1 MAINAGG
8 IEAYLDLNTAKF
20 DQKLKS
26 AQTSMDKFGN
36 KMKSLSDKAGSL
48 GKKMTAGLTLPIAGL
63 GAMAIKVG
71 AEFEKGMSQ
80 VMAISGATGQEMKEL
95 ETLARDMGATTKFS
109 ASEAAEG
116 LKFMA
121 MAGWDAAQMTKALP
135 AVLDLAAASGEDL
148 GMVSDIVTDSL
159 TAFGLGAED
168 AIKFTDLLANT
179 ATNSNT
185 NVALMGETFKYVA
198 PLFGSLGYKAE
209 DAALATG
216 LMANA
221 GIKGGQAGT
230 ALRASIT
237 NLIEP
242 TKDGA
247 VWMEQLGI
255 SMTDADG
262 NMKPFDETMGQ
273 LRESFKDLTEEQQA
287 QAASQLFGKEA
298 MSGMLA
304 IINTSE
310 EDYNKLTKATTDYN
324 GAAKE
329 MADIMGDNLE
339 GKMVRIK
346 SALSEAALKIYE
358 AMLPALNKLA
368 DVVQKAIDWFLSL
381 SDTTI
386 RIITIIAG
394 LVAAIGPLLLVFSTL
409 LKVFGPL
416 IKLFKTV
423 GAGIALIGTKS
434 AIAAALAGK
443 FAAVAKVI
451 TLLMNPWAI
460 GIAAVVAGIVLL
472 VKHLKKDA
480 IPEIDRFGEEVSD
493 STQES
498 VGAFM
503 NLNENANKE
512 LKEMVWGQK
521 VVTTEMATDMKEK
534 QQQITE
540 NLLSELNKRQEE
552 EKKLTINQF
561 AELDSISEERKQELI
576 EAQDRFYEEQK
587 TLTQSRHDEINAIIT
602 DAEANGRKITEEEA
616 KKIELIREEM
626 VVTAVKTLSES
637 EVEQKAILERMASN
651 SSALSAREA
660 ADVVKNSKEK
670 KDAVVDE
677 ANKQYVET
685 KEWARQQYE
694 DVGELSEEE
703 YKQVLANAEA
713 TRDGKVTNAEDSHN
727 EVVRHAKEQAGEHVD
742 AVDWETGEVM
752 TKWEQMTK
760 GMREQDEKIREV
772 QTAGWNYLKEFI
784 PKKAGEIKDSV
795 VGWFTKMDEGL
806 KVGQEALKEFL
817 KKAWQTMYDN
827 TIGKAIEM
835 KDSVVLKFTEL
846 KDQSIER
853 LNQLKDD
860 AIALP
865 GKIAD
870 GIRRGADAVKRA
882 FVEMWNSVVRGISG
896 PVNMVIKGANW
907 ILDNFGA
914 DQISLWEP
922 TYYGKGTDGHL
933 GGPAIINDQ
942 KGSTYREAVMMP
954 DGHTFIP
961 EGRNLLFPN
970 MPKGTK
976 VLPARE
982 TKGIYNYA
990 GGVGEWFKDKYNTGK
1005 EVVGNVMDKA
1015 KDIFSY
1021 MTDPGK
1027 LIGEVLGSFVD
1038 LSGTSGIVTTM
1049 AGGMINK
1056 IKDSMVE
1063 WAKGLFDK
1071 YGAVM
1076 GGGIGFG
1083 GWPITSP
1090 FGWRIHPISGERS
1103 FHSGVDFG
1111 APYGAPVAA
1120 QHAGTVNHSGWM
1132 GGYGIAVKIAQG
1144 ITEQLYAHLSQA
1156 IVSVGQS
1163 VAQGQII
1170 GNIGST
1176 GNSTGPHLHYEMR
1189 RNGSPVNPGFTIGSR
1204 YVPRDMVANLHKG
1217 EMVVP
1222 KNENPYKNS
1231 KGKILPDDNV
1241 RQPLVIQVMMED
1253 GRILAEN
1260 IVDDINQLLGN
1271 KNNLSAR
1278 GLA

>member
-1 MAINAGG
+1 
-8 IEAYLDLNTAKF
+8 
-20 DQKLKS
+20 
-26 AQTSMDKFGN
+26 
-36 KMKSLSDKAGSL
+36 
-48 GKKMTAGLTLPIAGL
+48 
-63 GAMAIKVG
+63 
-71 AEFEKGMSQ
+71 
-80 VMAISGATGQEMKEL
+80 
-95 ETLARDMGATTKFS
+95 
-109 ASEAAEG
+109 
-116 LKFMA
+116 
-121 MAGWDAAQMTKALP
+121 
-135 AVLDLAAASGEDL
+135 
-148 GMVSDIVTDSL
+148 
-159 TAFGLGAED
+159 
-168 AIKFTDLLANT
+168 
-179 ATNSNT
+179 
-185 NVALMGETFKYVA
+185 
-198 PLFGSLGYKAE
+198 
-209 DAALATG
+209 
-216 LMANA
+216 
-221 GIKGGQAGT
+221 
-230 ALRASIT
+230 
-237 NLIEP
+237 
-242 TKDGA
+242 
-247 VWMEQLGI
+247 
-255 SMTDADG
+255 
-262 NMKPFDETMGQ
+262 
-273 LRESFKDLTEEQQA
+273 
-287 QAASQLFGKEA
+287 
-298 MSGMLA
+298 
-304 IINTSE
+304 
-310 EDYNKLTKATTDYN
+310 
-324 GAAKE
+324 
-329 MADIMGDNLE
+329 
-339 GKMVRIK
+339 
-346 SALSEAALKIYE
+346 
-358 AMLPALNKLA
+358 
-368 DVVQKAIDWFLSL
+368 
-381 SDTTI
+381 I
-386 RIITIIAG
+386 RIITVIAG

-416 IKLFKTV
+416 ISIFKAV
-423 GAGIALIGTKS
+423 GAGIALIGTKG
-434 AIAAALAGK
+434 AIAAAVVGK

-493 STQES
+493 STQEA

-503 NLNENANKE
+503 DLNEEANKQ
-512 LKEMVWGQK
+512 LKELSWGQQE
-521 VVTTEMATDMKEK
+521 VTAEMAQDMKTK
-534 QQQITE
+534 QEQITE

-587 TLTQSRHDEINAIIT
+587 TKTQQGHDEINAIIT

-616 KKIELIREEM
+616 KRIELIREEM

-694 DVGELSEEE
+694 DVGEISEEE

-713 TRDGKVTNAEDSHN
+713 TRDGKVTNAEEAHN
-727 EVVRHAKEQAGEHVD
+727 EVVRHAQEQAGEHVD
-742 AVDWETGEVM
+742 SVDWETGEVM

-760 GMREQDEKIREV
+760 NIKEQNQLARDEYKRIWEESKTAISNTVNKIKEKV
-772 QTAGWNYLKEFI
+772 STGWSELLENT
-784 PKKAGEIKDSV
+784 KKRWEEMK
-795 VGWFTKMDEGL
+795 TNT
-806 KVGQEALKEFL
+806 ALK
-817 KKAWQTMYDN
+817 WQEMKDN
-827 TIGKAIEM
+827 TIRKALEL
-835 KDSVVLKFTEL
+835 KDGIVLKFTEL

-870 GIRRGADAVKRA
+870 GIRKGADAVKRA

-907 ILDNFGA
+907 ILDKFGA

-961 EGRNLLFPN
+961 EGRNILFPN

-1038 LSGTSGIVTTM
+1038 LSGTTHIVKDM
-1049 AGGMINK
+1049 AVGMIGK
-1056 IKDSMVE
+1056 VKDSMVE

-1111 APYGAPVAA
+1111 APYGAAVAA

-1189 RNGSPVNPGFTIGSR
+1189 RNGSPVDPGFAVGSR
-1204 YVPRDMVANLHKG
+1204 YIPRDMVGNLHKG

-1231 KGKILPDDNV
+1231 KGKILPDDKV

>member
-1 MAINAGG
+1 M
-8 IEAYLDLNTAKF
+8 
-20 DQKLKS
+20 
-26 AQTSMDKFGN
+26 
-36 KMKSLSDKAGSL
+36 
-48 GKKMTAGLTLPIAGL
+48 
-63 GAMAIKVG
+63 
-71 AEFEKGMSQ
+71 
-80 VMAISGATGQEMKEL
+80 
-95 ETLARDMGATTKFS
+95 
-109 ASEAAEG
+109 
-116 LKFMA
+116 

-135 AVLDLAAASGEDL
+135 AVLDLAVASGEDL

-185 NVALMGETFKYVA
+185 NVGLMGETFKYVA

-230 ALRASIT
+230 ALRAAIT

-242 TKDGA
+242 TTEGA

-310 EDYNKLTKATTDYN
+310 EDYNKLTEATNNYN

-358 AMLPALNKLA
+358 AMIPALNKLA
-368 DVVQKAIDWFLSL
+368 DGVQKAIDWFLSL

-394 LVAAIGPLLLVFSTL
+394 LVAAVGPLLLVFSTL

-416 IKLFKTV
+416 ISIFKAV
-423 GAGIALIGTKS
+423 GAGIALIGAKG
-434 AIAAALAGK
+434 AIAAAVTAK
-443 FAAVAKVI
+443 FAG
-451 TLLMNPWAI
+451 AI
-460 GIAAVVAGIVLL
+460 AFLTGPLGIALLAITAITAGTIAL
-472 VKHLKKDA
+472 VKHFKKDA
-480 IPEIDRFGEEVSD
+480 IPEVERFGDQVSE
-493 STQES
+493 TTKEA
-498 VGAFM
+498 VGGFM
-503 NLNENANKE
+503 DLNEEANKQ
-512 LKEMVWGQK
+512 LKGLVWGQK
-521 VVTTEMATDMKEK
+521 EVTAEMAQDMKAK
-534 QQQITE
+534 
-540 NLLSELNKRQEE
+540 QEE
-552 EKKLTINQF
+552 ITQTL
-561 AELDSISEERKQELI
+561 LDSLDERHEEERKETLKQFEHLENISEEQKISILEKQD
-576 EAQDRFYEEQK
+576 QYYEEQK
-587 TLTQSRHDEINAIIT
+587 TKTQQGHDEINAIIEAAAERGGKLQT
-602 DAEANGRKITEEEA
+602 DELERIEE
-616 KKIELIREEM
+616 IREEN
-626 VVTAVKTLSES
+626 VARAIKTMSES
-637 EVEQKAILERMASN
+637 EIEQKAILERVVAN
-651 SSALSAREA
+651 SKDLNAREA
-660 ADVVKNSKEK
+660 GDIIKISKEK
-670 KDAVVDE
+670 KDAVVEDAE
-677 ANKQYVET
+677 MQAIKT
-685 KEWARQQYE
+685 IEWARQQYE
-694 DVGELSEEE
+694 ETGGISEEE
-703 YKQVLANAEA
+703 YKEIVANAEA
-713 TRDGKVTNAEDSHN
+713 TRDGKITNAEESHN
-727 EVVRHAKEQAGEHVD
+727 EVVRHAMEQAGEHARYID
-742 AVDWETGEVM
+742 EETGDVK
-752 TKWEQMTK
+752 TKWRAMKDDLSEQNK
-760 GMREQDEKIREV
+760 
-772 QTAGWNYLKEFI
+772 ALKEENKI
-784 PKKAGEIKDSV
+784 LWENMKTNTSNKVKEIKDNVSL
-795 VGWFTKMDEGL
+795 GWSELTENTRTRWKEMGENI
-806 KVGQEALKEFL
+806 ALKWQEMVTNTQI
-817 KKAWQTMYDN
+817 KA
-827 TIGKAIEM
+827 KEM
-835 KDSVVLKFTEL
+835 RDGIVLKFTEL

-870 GIRRGADAVKRA
+870 GVRRGAESVKRA
-882 FVEMWNSVVRGISG
+882 FVDMWNGVVRGISG
-896 PVNMVIKGANW
+896 PVNMVIRGANW
-907 ILDNFGA
+907 ILDKFGVS
-914 DQISLWEP
+914 DEKKIGPWEP
-922 TYYGKGTDGHL
+922 QYYGKGTDGHL

-961 EGRNLLFPN
+961 EGRNILFPN

-982 TKGIYNYA
+982 TKGIYKYA

-1005 EVVGNVMDKA
+1005 ETVGNVMDKA

-1049 AGGMINK
+1049 ARGMVNK

-1111 APYGAPVAA
+1111 APYGAAVAA

-1189 RNGSPVNPGFTIGSR
+1189 RNGSPVDPGFAVGSR
-1204 YVPRDMVANLHKG
+1204 YIPRDMVANLHKG
-1217 EMVVP
+1217 EMIIP

-1231 KGKILPDDNV
+1231 KGKILPDDNI

-1271 KNNLSAR
+1271 KNTLSAR

>member
-1 MAINAGG
+1 MGLAINVGG
-8 IEAYLDLNTAKF
+8 IETQLDLNTAKF
-20 DQKLKS
+20 EQKLKM
-26 AQTSMDKFGN
+26 AQTNMDKFGN
-36 KMKSLSDKAGSL
+36 QMKSLSDKAGSL
-48 GKKMTAGLTLPIAGL
+48 GKKMTTSLTLPIAGL

-116 LKFMA
+116 LKYMA
-121 MAGWDAAQMTKALP
+121 MAGWDATQMTKALP

-148 GMVSDIVTDSL
+148 GLVSDIVTDSL
-159 TAFGLGAED
+159 TAFGLSAED

-185 NVALMGETFKYVA
+185 NVTMMGETFKYVA

-230 ALRASIT
+230 ALRAAIT

-247 VWMEQLGI
+247 VWIEQLGI

-262 NMKPFDETMGQ
+262 NMKPFDETIGQ
-273 LRESFKDLTEEQQA
+273 LRKSFKDLTEEQQA

-339 GKMVRIK
+339 GQIVKLK
-346 SALSEAALKIYE
+346 SGLEGLGIQIFEVLVPYLISLTKKIQEIVKSFSRLSPEMRKTIVKIG
-358 AMLPALNKLA
+358 A
-368 DVVQKAIDWFLSL
+368 
-381 SDTTI
+381 
-386 RIITIIAG
+386 
-394 LVAAIGPLLLVFSTL
+394 LVAGIGPLILVMGKLGGVLTSGVKFIGMFKGAIGVMTTGAVAATPAIGGMATAL
-409 LKVFGPL
+409 TFLPGP
-416 IKLFKTV
+416 V
-423 GAGIALIGTKS
+423 GIAIM
-434 AIAAALAGK
+434 
-443 FAAVAKVI
+443 AVAGLTAGLGYLAIKHRNTTEVTEEAI
-451 TLLMNPWAI
+451 ERNREFANSVDDTTTAIEGNIEARKEQLVNTEADMIVTQELIDQLFALTNQENLSAEEKERAKSLMDEINGRQQALTFEMNEYSGALNYSEEQVQGLMDKELERI
-460 GIAAVVAGIVLL
+460 ERVVAADLIAEN
-472 VKHLKKDA
+472 LKDQYKA
-480 IPEIDRFGEEVSD
+480 E
-493 STQES
+493 
-498 VGAFM
+498 
-503 NLNENANKE
+503 KE
-512 LKEMVWGQK
+512 LKTALDEKNRLLEEQEAK
-521 VVTTEMATDMKEK
+521 VKAVYEKWKDQENIDRAVKEIMEDYAEPLGIVNEKTEELTGKTNELNIENAELQERLKDPAGWKAVQDEVDNTTTKYDEHASTTEEFHERYANINK
-534 QQQITE
+534 IGGE
-540 NLLSELNKRQEE
+540 NAGTALSNGVQAGMVG
-552 EKKLTINQF
+552 F
-561 AELDSISEERKQELI
+561 AERMELKGSEAG
-576 EAQDRFYEEQK
+576 EAVGTGLHTGEAG
-587 TLTQSRHDEINAIIT
+587 AI
-602 DAEANGRKITEEEA
+602 
-616 KKIELIREEM
+616 M
-626 VVTAVKTLSES
+626 
-637 EVEQKAILERMASN
+637 
-651 SSALSAREA
+651 A
-660 ADVVKNSKEK
+660 ADKLRSETVKAFEPTHR
-670 KDAVVDE
+670 DV
-677 ANKQYVET
+677 
-685 KEWARQQYE
+685 ARI
-694 DVGELSEEE
+694 
-703 YKQVLANAEA
+703 
-713 TRDGKVTNAEDSHN
+713 
-727 EVVRHAKEQAGEHVD
+727 AGEMKD
-742 AVDWETGEVM
+742 DTTGK
-752 TKWEQMTK
+752 T
-760 GMREQDEKIREV
+760 
-772 QTAGWNYLKEFI
+772 
-784 PKKAGEIKDSV
+784 
-795 VGWFTKMDEGL
+795 
-806 KVGQEALKEFL
+806 
-817 KKAWQTMYDN
+817 
-827 TIGKAIEM
+827 IEM
-835 KDSVVLKFTEL
+835 KDDIVLKFTEL

-853 LNQLKDD
+853 INQLKDD

-907 ILDNFGA
+907 ILDKFGA

-982 TKGIYNYA
+982 TKGVYNYA

-1038 LSGTSGIVTTM
+1038 LSGTTHIVKDM
-1049 AGGMINK
+1049 AVGMVGK
-1056 IKDSMVE
+1056 VKDAMVE

-1090 FGWRIHPISGERS
+1090 YGWRIHPISGERS

-1144 ITEQLYAHLSQA
+1144 ITEQLYAHLSKA

-1189 RNGSPVNPGFTIGSR
+1189 RNGSPIDPGFAVGSR
-1204 YVPRDMVANLHKG
+1204 YIPRDMIGNLHKG